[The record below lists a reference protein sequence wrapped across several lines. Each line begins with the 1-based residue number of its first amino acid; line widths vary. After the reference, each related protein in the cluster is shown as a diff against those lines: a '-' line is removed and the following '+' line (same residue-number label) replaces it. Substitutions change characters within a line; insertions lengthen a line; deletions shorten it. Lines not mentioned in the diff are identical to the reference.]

1 MGCLLRS
8 ETLKVGASLGG
19 GDDLLHHRAPQIC
32 VNAFEPGARPST
44 IVFRCAHGAPC
55 APCERAS
62 DEKKHPGGA
71 GQNGLAPAVLEAVD
85 RYTKSSS
92 ADLLELGFRLA
103 WEIGRDLHWLQ
114 QKLITVTLPRV
125 FGEWPY
131 ENAEL

>member
-1 MGCLLRS
+1 EKILVWAAPGLIP
-8 ETLKVGASLGG
+8 TGA
-19 GDDLLHHRAPQIC
+19 
-32 VNAFEPGARPST
+32 
-44 IVFRCAHGAPC
+44 
-55 APCERAS
+55 
-62 DEKKHPGGA
+62 A

-131 ENAEL
+131 ENAELGEVRRPNFRRARLQACGREGNGRFRRWHARQ